1 MLDMN
6 SLNSIAHLLKHQ
18 GNQGACDVLLS
29 IQAKATA
36 LLDEVDGIDTGF
48 TFAKTTN
55 VTNTKNVLVQIPK
68 AVVGDWGLK
77 VGDTLH
83 VEYKGGKVTVEPTIH
98 RRSRPTEGC

>member
-6 SLNSIAHLLKHQ
+6 SLNSIAHLLKLQ

-36 LLDEVDGIDTGF
+36 LLDEVDGIDNGL

-83 VEYKGGKVTVEPTIH
+83 VEYKNGKVTVKPNLQ
-98 RRSRPTEGC
+98 RRSRPT